1 MKKKGERNVG
11 KFVMRKVATGWKFTL
26 NAANGL
32 SIAASEVYNTRAA
45 CLRGME
51 SVRRN
56 APVAALEDLT
66 GEKKARHSNPK
77 FEMYRDRA
85 GEYRFRLR
93 ARNGAI
99 IAVSDGYG
107 TRSACE
113 NGVESVR
120 INAVDGEITE
130 E

>member
-1 MKKKGERNVG
+1 MG

-66 GEKKARHSNPK
+66 GENLCGLI
-77 FEMYRDRA
+77 DRA
-85 GEYRFRLR
+85 VERKRDPEAVERLLER
-93 ARNGAI
+93 ERVNRDVAR
-99 IAVSDGYG
+99 SLYLRSG
-107 TRSACE
+107 T
-113 NGVESVR
+113 
-120 INAVDGEITE
+120 
-130 E
+130 